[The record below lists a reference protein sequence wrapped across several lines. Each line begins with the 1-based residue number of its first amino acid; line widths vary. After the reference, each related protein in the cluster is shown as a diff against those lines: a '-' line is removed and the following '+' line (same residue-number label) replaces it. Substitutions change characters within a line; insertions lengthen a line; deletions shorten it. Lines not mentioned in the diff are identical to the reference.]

1 MEWAVR
7 SDVARALPLSRSASS
22 AFAKT
27 LEKLPTTK
35 KKVKKGADREPRAL
49 LQMILLLLLSP

>member
-35 KKVKKGADREPRAL
+35 KRKKKGQIE
-49 LQMILLLLLSP
+49 SPEHFYK